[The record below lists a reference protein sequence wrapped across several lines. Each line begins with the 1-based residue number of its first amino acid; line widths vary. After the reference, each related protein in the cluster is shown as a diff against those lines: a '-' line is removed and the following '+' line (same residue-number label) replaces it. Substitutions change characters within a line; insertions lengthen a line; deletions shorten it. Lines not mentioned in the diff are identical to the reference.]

1 MPVKNHVENP
11 LEYLIERFSWAASDI
26 RRAANAPPHEQAAA
40 RPYEIRRIQAADL
53 GASLREGLRDLGVAR
68 SDVVFLALI
77 YPVVGLVLARLAFSL
92 NLLPM
97 ILPLV
102 AGFALL
108 GPLAAIGLYEVSR
121 RLERGEEVSWS
132 TPLKVLQ
139 SPALGSIA
147 GLGGVLALIFFAW
160 MATAWGVYA
169 VTLGPEAPTSL
180 SSFLNDVFTTPQGWT
195 MIIVGVGLG
204 AVFAALAFA
213 ISAISFPL
221 LLDRNVGMGAAIQAS
236 LKAVATN
243 PGVMAFWGAIIA
255 GSLILGSIPA
265 LAGLMLVMPLF
276 GHASWRL
283 YRKVVADA

>member
-1 MPVKNHVENP
+1 V
-11 LEYLIERFSWAASDI
+11 
-26 RRAANAPPHEQAAA
+26 Q
-40 RPYEIRRIQAADL
+40 IRRIEVADL
-53 GASLREGLRDLGVAR
+53 RAALREGLHDLGVVR
-68 SDVVFLALI
+68 SDVVFFALI

-121 RLERGEEVSWS
+121 RLEAGEPVSWS
-132 TPLKVLQ
+132 TPFAVLR
-139 SPALGSIA
+139 SPALGSIL
-147 GLGGVLALIFFAW
+147 GLGGILALIFSAW

-180 SSFLNDVFTTPQGWT
+180 SSFLNEVFRTREGWI
-195 MIIVGVGLG
+195 MIVVGVGAG
-204 AVFAALAFA
+204 ALFAAMTFA

-221 LLDRNVGMGAAIQAS
+221 LLERDVGMAAAIEAS
-236 LKAVATN
+236 LKAVRTN
-243 PGVMAFWGAIIA
+243 PGVMALWGAILA
-255 GSLILGSIPA
+255 GCLILGSIPA
-265 LAGLMLVMPLF
+265 LAGLMFVMPLL

-283 YRKVVADA
+283 YRRLVAHP